1 VESDYLNDNRTPDY
15 GVGAINYEVLDVP
28 HSRFL
33 GASWSNYE
41 VTQKSLTITAKHQLN
56 ASWELRAVGGAQGFK
71 SDLYGTARPTSI
83 QGDGKWKRNLQ
94 RSSADET
101 YMIGQLDLTGNFNTG
116 SLKHTILI
124 GGDVD
129 QYHTETP
136 AYNIFASQQTPEKVT
151 AAYDSVNVF
160 DLSLYPQRADIPKAV
175 ATSLTKRSVNR
186 VGFYVQN
193 FVTITEKLKVLAGV
207 RYSYMETR
215 SQAFTYKNGVAV
227 LNEKQ
232 DPARYDDAF
241 TPRFG
246 IVYQPLKTMSLFASY
261 ANSFNLNTG
270 NDINFKPLEPSMMDQ
285 YEVGVKNDFWNGL
298 ISVNLTG
305 YQIVNSNQS
314 QAVNPAPTA
323 PLNPSAQELAGEVT
337 SKGVELDIMTRSIK
351 GFSFIAGYS
360 YNQTK
365 YTKSNIY
372 EVGSRLRYNPA
383 HTANF
388 STQYNVPSF
397 SVLKGLNAGF
407 TLFYVGDM
415 MAGRSTRLTIP
426 NDVFKLI
433 PLPSFF
439 QVDLSAGYT
448 YNKTSIRV
456 RMTNVTNVLGYYA
469 HDDNSINPIAPRQ
482 LVTTLAYKL

>member
-1 VESDYLNDNRTPDY
+1 
-15 GVGAINYEVLDVP
+15 
-28 HSRFL
+28 
-33 GASWSNYE
+33 
-41 VTQKSLTITAKHQLN
+41 
-56 ASWELRAVGGAQGFK
+56 
-71 SDLYGTARPTSI
+71 
-83 QGDGKWKRNLQ
+83 
-94 RSSADET
+94 
-101 YMIGQLDLTGNFNTG
+101 
-116 SLKHTILI
+116 
-124 GGDVD
+124 
-129 QYHTETP
+129 
-136 AYNIFASQQTPEKVT
+136 
-151 AAYDSVNVF
+151 
-160 DLSLYPQRADIPKAV
+160 
-175 ATSLTKRSVNR
+175 
-186 VGFYVQN
+186 
-193 FVTITEKLKVLAGV
+193 
-207 RYSYMETR
+207 
-215 SQAFTYKNGVAV
+215 
-227 LNEKQ
+227 
-232 DPARYDDAF
+232 
-241 TPRFG
+241 
-246 IVYQPLKTMSLFASY
+246 
-261 ANSFNLNTG
+261 
-270 NDINFKPLEPSMMDQ
+270 MMDQ